1 MTREALLAEL
11 MRLPVEERHAIA
23 RVLLGDSDTELPMHP
38 DVEASI
44 LAELAR
50 RTQMIERGQMQSSP
64 WEEARVR
71 IFRRET

>member
-1 MTREALLAEL
+1 MTREALLAEA
-11 MRLPVEERHAIA
+11 MRLPLEERRALA
-23 RVLLGDSDTELPMHP
+23 RDLLDDSDTEIPMDP

-50 RTQMIERGQMQSSP
+50 RTQLIESGQMQSSP
-64 WEEARVR
+64 WEEARAR

>member
-1 MTREALLAEL
+1 MTREALLAEA
-11 MRLPVEERHAIA
+11 MRLPLEERRALA
-23 RVLLGDSDTELPMHP
+23 RDLLDDSDTEIPMDP

-50 RTQMIERGQMQSSP
+50 RTQLLEGGQMQSSP
-64 WEEARVR
+64 WEEARIR

>member
-11 MRLPVEERHAIA
+11 MRLPVEERHALA
-23 RVLLGDSDTELPMHP
+23 RDLLGDSDTELPMDP